1 MRRLLT
7 ILIIL
12 VALVVI
18 PVAGV
23 WGAHSARSARPKPT
37 QPPTTPVTRGDVER
51 TVTLPGQLIGIRQAR
66 LSFGVSGKLAQINV
80 RPGDPVQAGAILAVL
95 ERASFERAVVEAQLR
110 LAKAQL
116 DFNTTEKSSE
126 SGLALAA
133 AVKNLQVARTNLAG
147 AQAAFTTTVTLAN
160 SALQDAQRAYEAALR
175 EYNHALDLKKWG
187 LVGDERVDAARAALD
202 KVQVQL
208 EAARLAAAG
217 APGKAQA
224 DIAAAQQAYYRALGD
239 YDALKNANPLK
250 AAQIAVDQ
258 AQLDLQKAERDLAAT
273 TLYAP
278 FQGVVLDVTATPGEW
293 IAVGHI
299 IIELSDPTAVEVVTT
314 AIEED
319 IPLIQAGQAASLFLD
334 AVPDVDLTGH
344 VTRIVPRRVPGKER
358 PLYEVYLSLESPTA
372 NLLPGMTMDAVIT
385 LERRTNVLR
394 VPRVLVRKR
403 DNTSVVMTWEGTA
416 IQERTVRTGL
426 KGDLYVEIVDG
437 LHEGE
442 LIVNR

>member
-1 MRRLLT
+1 
-7 ILIIL
+7 
-12 VALVVI
+12 
-18 PVAGV
+18 
-23 WGAHSARSARPKPT
+23 
-37 QPPTTPVTRGDVER
+37 
-51 TVTLPGQLIGIRQAR
+51 
-66 LSFGVSGKLAQINV
+66 
-80 RPGDPVQAGAILAVL
+80 
-95 ERASFERAVVEAQLR
+95 
-110 LAKAQL
+110 
-116 DFNTTEKSSE
+116 
-126 SGLALAA
+126 
-133 AVKNLQVARTNLAG
+133 
-147 AQAAFTTTVTLAN
+147 
-160 SALQDAQRAYEAALR
+160 
-175 EYNHALDLKKWG
+175 
-187 LVGDERVDAARAALD
+187 
-202 KVQVQL
+202 
-208 EAARLAAAG
+208 
-217 APGKAQA
+217 
-224 DIAAAQQAYYRALGD
+224 
-239 YDALKNANPLK
+239 
-250 AAQIAVDQ
+250 
-258 AQLDLQKAERDLAAT
+258 
-273 TLYAP
+273 
-278 FQGVVLDVTATPGEW
+278 
-293 IAVGHI
+293 
-299 IIELSDPTAVEVVTT
+299 VEVVTT